1 MNAMHGLGG
10 SEWFRAR
17 FGDAAPAVAGALIRA
32 GRSAHDTSADTKA
45 TSGLPTDEP
54 YGATFWQVLA
64 LGVVEELA
72 EVQNVRKIRP
82 KGSRFYLPVV
92 GGTTIYAA
100 KCASQT
106 GPEADRV
113 IIRWSQFRDELLSD
127 VERRPEEYL
136 PLAEWQADE
145 DAEELASPTSEAEA
159 VVLVA
164 FVASDRAGL
173 ERIHI
178 GDGYLDAHGAVIWI
192 HHEELPVE
200 VEIDLNATEEA
211 SQPRR
216 FDEAPMKSLD
226 MGVRD
231 DDDDLAAGGQ

>member
-1 MNAMHGLGG
+1 MNTAQELGG
-10 SEWFRAR
+10 SEWFRSR
-17 FGDAAPAVAGALIRA
+17 FGDAAPTVAAALIRA

-45 TSGLPTDEP
+45 TSGLRTDEP

-82 KGSRFYLPVV
+82 KGSRFHLPVV
-92 GGTTIYAA
+92 AGTTIYAA
-100 KCASQT
+100 KCASQS
-106 GPEADRV
+106 GPEADRLV
-113 IIRWSQFRDELLSD
+113 IRWSQFRDELLSD

-136 PLAEWQADE
+136 PLEEWQDDE
-145 DAEELASPTSEAEA
+145 GTEELVSPTSEAEA

-178 GDGYLDAHGAVIWI
+178 GDGYLDGNGAVIWL

-200 VEIDLNATEEA
+200 VALDLDVTDEA
-211 SQPRR
+211 SEPRR
-216 FDEAPMKSLD
+216 FDEAPMRSLD
-226 MGVRD
+226 MAVRE
-231 DDDDLAAGGQ
+231 DDDLARGSQ

>member
-1 MNAMHGLGG
+1 MGAMHGLGG

-17 FGDAAPAVAGALIRA
+17 FGDAAPTVAEALIRA

-45 TSGLPTDEP
+45 ASGLRTDEP

-100 KCASQT
+100 KCASQS
-106 GPEADRV
+106 GPEADRLV
-113 IIRWSQFRDELLSD
+113 IRWSQFRDELLSD

-136 PLAEWQADE
+136 PLPEWQDDE

-178 GDGYLDAHGAVIWI
+178 GDGYLDAHGGVIWI

-200 VEIDLNATEEA
+200 VEVNLGAANAT

-216 FDEAPMKSLD
+216 FDEAPMKDLD
-226 MGVRD
+226 MGVRG
-231 DDDDLAAGGQ
+231 DDDDLVAGGQ

>member
-1 MNAMHGLGG
+1 MDATHELGG

-17 FGDAAPAVAGALIRA
+17 FGEAAPTVAAALIRA

-45 TSGLPTDEP
+45 TSGLRTDEP

-82 KGSRFYLPVV
+82 KGSRFPLPVV
-92 GGTTIYAA
+92 GVTTIYSA
-100 KCASQT
+100 KCASQS
-106 GPEADRV
+106 GPEADRLV
-113 IIRWSQFRDELLSD
+113 IRWSQFRDDLLSD

-136 PLAEWQADE
+136 PLADWQDDAG
-145 DAEELASPTSEAEA
+145 AEELASPRSEAEA
-159 VVLVA
+159 VVLVV
-164 FVASDRAGL
+164 FVASDRSGL

-178 GDGYLDAHGAVIWI
+178 GDGYLDADGSVIWI

-200 VEIDLNATEEA
+200 AEIDLGAATHVSE
-211 SQPRR
+211 PRR
-216 FDEAPMKSLD
+216 FDEAPMKNLD
-226 MGVRD
+226 MSVR